1 MKKILTATLAVLVS
15 FFSATAQDDEKALVI
30 NASDIKHLVLGDNL
44 NVVLLQHDNG
54 PQEIKISK
62 AVYSQLRLSMHDGIM
77 TITSQNNY
85 RSTEPVYVLVNQV
98 KSLTLGENSRIT
110 TEGVLSAG
118 KIDVYVEQGAKA
130 YLRTTG
136 KINATSLGDFDVS
149 VERNAAGV
157 AKVSDD
163 QMGEPTVR

>member
-1 MKKILTATLAVLVS
+1 MKKILTAALAVLVG

-30 NASDIKHLVLGDNL
+30 NASEMKHVILGDNL

-54 PQEIKISK
+54 PQEVKISK

-85 RSTEPVYVLVNQV
+85 SSAEPVYVLVNRV

-110 TEGVLSAG
+110 TEGVLSSER
-118 KIDVYVEQGAKA
+118 IDVYVDQGAKA

-136 KINATSLGDFDVS
+136 KVNATSLGDFDVS
-149 VERNAAGV
+149 VERNAAGI
-157 AKVSDD
+157 AKVY
-163 QMGEPTVR
+163 

>member
-1 MKKILTATLAVLVS
+1 MKKILTAALAVLVS

-30 NASDIKHLVLGDNL
+30 NASDIKHLILGDNL

-54 PQEIKISK
+54 PQDIKISK
-62 AVYSQLRLSMHDGIM
+62 AVYSQLRLSMHDGTM
-77 TITSQNNY
+77 TVMSQSNY
-85 RSTEPVYVLVNQV
+85 HSAEPVYILVNQV
-98 KSLTLGENSRIT
+98 RSLTLGENSRIT
-110 TEGVLSAG
+110 TEGILNSG

-149 VERNAAGV
+149 VERNAAGI

-163 QMGEPTVR
+163 QTVESAVR